1 MIRWLERKKVF
12 SIILFILIAAEIF
25 FFSSISGPKLALEGV
40 LDPSIAYHFCVF
52 FLLNFFL
59 LISINGNKGLKLKY
73 IIISFFF
80 SIVYSILDEVHQLFV
95 PFRSPSFS
103 DILTDSV
110 GIFSSILLY
119 LHSKKSRKP

>member
-12 SIILFILIAAEIF
+12 SIILFILIVAEIF

-40 LDPSIAYHFCVF
+40 LDPSIIYHFCVF

-59 LISINGNKGLKLKY
+59 LTSINGDKRIKLKH
-73 IIISFFF
+73 IVISFCF

-103 DILTDSV
+103 DILTDSI
-110 GIFSSILLY
+110 GIFSSTLLY
-119 LHSKKSRKP
+119 LYSKRSK